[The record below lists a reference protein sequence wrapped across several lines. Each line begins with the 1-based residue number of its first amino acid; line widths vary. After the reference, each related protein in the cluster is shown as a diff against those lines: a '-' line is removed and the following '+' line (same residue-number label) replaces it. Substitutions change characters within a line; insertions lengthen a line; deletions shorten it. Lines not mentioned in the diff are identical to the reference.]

1 MEKVHHFSNSPTFLL
16 LLLQYVKDTKLRR
29 IHQRSSMRIN
39 PAAYY
44 RALENIIDNSR
55 FNTTIFTGEGEI
67 ILKNAFQTQSFEMN
81 TLSNKISFE
90 EL

>member
-1 MEKVHHFSNSPTFLL
+1 
-16 LLLQYVKDTKLRR
+16 
-29 IHQRSSMRIN
+29 MRIN

-67 ILKNAFQTQSFEMN
+67 ILKNAFQTQSFDMN